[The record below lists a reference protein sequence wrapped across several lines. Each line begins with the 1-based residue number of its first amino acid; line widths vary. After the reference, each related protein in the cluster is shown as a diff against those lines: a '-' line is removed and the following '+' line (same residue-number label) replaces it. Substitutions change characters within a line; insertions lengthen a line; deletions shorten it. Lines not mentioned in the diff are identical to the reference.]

1 MGAVSDNA
9 DGRFDYGPALRAR
22 KAAVAAGR
30 ALVAAHPG
38 DARLDRLSILVHE
51 VAERWAKMP
60 KPLGDHEGQLAM
72 VVQAERDAAMEL
84 ARVEHLFAPAAEQIA
99 EEAPP
104 I

>member
-22 KAAVAAGR
+22 KAAVASA
-30 ALVAAHPG
+30 AELVKAHPG
-38 DARLDRLSILVHE
+38 DPRLDRLAILVHE
-51 VAERWAKMP
+51 VAERWAKLPAPIM
-60 KPLGDHEGQLAM
+60 DHEGQLTL
-72 VVQAERDAAMEL
+72 VVQAERDVAVEL
-84 ARVEHLFAPAAEQIA
+84 GRVEGLFAPAAEAIA